1 MATLVLVFNKIV
13 NEDKTSMAIFFQ
25 VEIIFNNSD
34 IHDMFE
40 SVYSTIISKIQRS
53 LGKHLRWINDSV
65 IDYTFSISKNNPL
78 AGSSYIKLPKELDHQ
93 RKGLINV

>member
-1 MATLVLVFNKIV
+1 MATLALAFNKIV
-13 NEDKTSMAIFFQ
+13 NEDKTSMVIFFQ
-25 VEIIFNNSD
+25 VEIIFNKNK
-34 IHDMFE
+34 IHDVFE
-40 SVYSTIISKIQRS
+40 SVYSTIISKIQRP

-65 IDYTFSISKNNPL
+65 IDYTFSISKYNPL

>member
-1 MATLVLVFNKIV
+1 MATLVLVFNKTV

-25 VEIIFNNSD
+25 IELIFNNSD
-34 IHDMFE
+34 IHDVFE

>member
-1 MATLVLVFNKIV
+1 MATLVLVFNKTV

-25 VEIIFNNSD
+25 VELIFNNSD
-34 IHDMFE
+34 IHDVFQ

>member
-1 MATLVLVFNKIV
+1 MATLVLVFNKTV

-25 VEIIFNNSD
+25 VELIFNNSD
-34 IHDMFE
+34 IHDVFE

-65 IDYTFSISKNNPL
+65 IDCTFSISKNNPL

>member
-1 MATLVLVFNKIV
+1 MATLVLVFNKTV

-25 VEIIFNNSD
+25 VELIFNNSD
-34 IHDMFE
+34 IHDVFE

>member
-1 MATLVLVFNKIV
+1 MATLVLVFNKTA

-25 VEIIFNNSD
+25 VELIFNNSD
-34 IHDMFE
+34 IHDVFE

>member
-1 MATLVLVFNKIV
+1 
-13 NEDKTSMAIFFQ
+13 MAIFFQ
-25 VEIIFNNSD
+25 VELIFNNSD
-34 IHDMFE
+34 IHDVFE

>member
-1 MATLVLVFNKIV
+1 
-13 NEDKTSMAIFFQ
+13 
-25 VEIIFNNSD
+25 
-34 IHDMFE
+34 MFE

-78 AGSSYIKLPKELDHQ
+78 AGNSYIKLPKELYHQ

>member
-1 MATLVLVFNKIV
+1 MATLVLVFNKTV